1 MGSSAARS
9 AIAADARAEAAGF
22 GIGKK
27 NAEMNAEITRAY
39 FRLARRYPE
48 DLDLLK
54 RNRDLGIG
62 RMNVRLP
69 PSKADEILPLLD
81 CWAKLIPQLRP

>member
-1 MGSSAARS
+1 MPDPGSCCRGPTAQRHGALCAASAARS

-39 FRLARRYPE
+39 FRLARRYIPIKE
-48 DLDLLK
+48 
-54 RNRDLGIG
+54 IG
-62 RMNVRLP
+62 TAM
-69 PSKADEILPLLD
+69 S
-81 CWAKLIPQLRP
+81 

>member
-9 AIAADARAEAAGF
+9 AIAADARAEVGF

-39 FRLARRYPE
+39 FRLARRYIPIKE
-48 DLDLLK
+48 
-54 RNRDLGIG
+54 IG
-62 RMNVRLP
+62 TAM
-69 PSKADEILPLLD
+69 S
-81 CWAKLIPQLRP
+81 